1 MAMAGQL
8 RTLLRSLL
16 LPIRSTRESACGI
29 ALAHVLKDAGIA
41 FAEFGPYIANEID
54 RWQDNGVPSE
64 FFRTV
69 AAEILAKADSSHGEL
84 ISNCY
89 FTIHKKLIDLHLM
102 SHFQA
107 TAFLSHIF
115 LIVDLAVDEGLSSA
129 QIAKLLAQI
138 DPRVGFSRQ
147 SIATAL
153 QVVRQEPRLTL
164 ENVQK
169 LFTRDKNSE
178 LKAFADADLATAIQ
192 LVSEKAGR
200 LGFEGNME
208 VALTDLLRVNI
219 GAAQQETFAYVPYLQ
234 ILHYQCAIADAFD
247 HAVTDLYEFAPRGS
261 AALWLFHQY
270 PPALATAGNPFLN
283 NAKSVERID
292 ESWARSK
299 KPSELPGASAL
310 VFVLSGMEVMSFAAR
325 RELAR
330 WVRLLLHRLMRL
342 KELLSNPI
350 PAVLAGPEINSILN
364 AVATGNTRTFGI
376 LEQRVL
382 DALVSGKHMQTAGWR
397 GRGLKDSVNATNLSQ
412 RKLGDIDFQHAA
424 NLQVVAY
431 EAHGGELSTVYIDE
445 HIRTLRKVF
454 ERRKEELIGIAELD
468 RWKIRIVFVAHKLAD
483 HPRPLEVVDG
493 IKIELSAVTFRDF
506 IAECPPSDAL
516 EAEFEEYVRLPL
528 SARRMPHEVR
538 QVVNSLLQPAL
549 AT

>member
-1 MAMAGQL
+1 
-8 RTLLRSLL
+8 
-16 LPIRSTRESACGI
+16 
-29 ALAHVLKDAGIA
+29 
-41 FAEFGPYIANEID
+41 
-54 RWQDNGVPSE
+54 
-64 FFRTV
+64 
-69 AAEILAKADSSHGEL
+69 
-84 ISNCY
+84 
-89 FTIHKKLIDLHLM
+89 M

-115 LIVDLAVDEGLSSA
+115 LIVDLAADEGLSSA
-129 QIAKLLAQI
+129 QIAKLLAEI

-153 QVVRQEPRLTL
+153 QAVKLEPGL
-164 ENVQK
+164 ELKNVQR
-169 LFTRDKNSE
+169 LFTRDQNSE

-192 LVSEKAGR
+192 LVSDKASR

-208 VALTDLLRVNI
+208 MALTDLLRVNI
-219 GAAQQETFAYVPYLQ
+219 SAGQEETFAYVPYLQ
-234 ILHYQCAIADAFD
+234 ILHYQCVIADAFD
-247 HAVTDLYEFAPRGS
+247 HAITDLYEFAPRGR
-261 AALWLFHQY
+261 AALWLFDQY

-342 KELLSNPI
+342 KELLADPI
-350 PAVLAGPEINSILN
+350 PAVLASPEIKSILD
-364 AVATGNTRTFGI
+364 AVATGNTCTFGI

-382 DALVSGKHMQTAGWR
+382 DALVSGKHLQAAGWR

-424 NLQVVAY
+424 SLEIVAY

-445 HIRTLRKVF
+445 HVRTLRKVF
-454 ERRKEELIGIAELD
+454 KRRKEELIGIAELD

-483 HPRPLEVVDG
+483 HPRPLEIIDG
-493 IKIELSAVTFRDF
+493 VKIELSAVTFRDF
-506 IAECPPSDAL
+506 FATCPPPGAL

-528 SARRMPHEVR
+528 SAKRMPHEVR

-549 AT
+549 AI